1 MIPEQDTLRIV
12 SKYVEGEAQ
21 GVGAITALVLIVIII
36 CVTTVIAGRR

>member
-21 GVGAITALVLIVIII
+21 GLGAITALVLIVTII
-36 CVTTVIAGRR
+36 CVTMVLARRR